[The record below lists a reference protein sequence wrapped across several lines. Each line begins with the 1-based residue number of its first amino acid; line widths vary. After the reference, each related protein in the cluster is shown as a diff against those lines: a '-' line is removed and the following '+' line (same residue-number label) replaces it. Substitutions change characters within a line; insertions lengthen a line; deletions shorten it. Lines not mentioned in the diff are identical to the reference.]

1 LKQGVYMD
9 QLKDDITVLKE
20 SEVKLKNS
28 NDGLKQ
34 MNNIMQD
41 ILK

>member
-1 LKQGVYMD
+1 MD